1 MNSKVALV
9 KVDPKA
15 DALAVREA
23 VNAALEM
30 IGAPGAYCS
39 QGDVVLVKPNFG
51 APSERG
57 SPSWRYVNP
66 LVASAALKV
75 FSDWGCKVL
84 VGEDPLVIFDESAV
98 YTAYKLPQMA
108 AENGAELVSLRHGPH
123 ELVNVPGNGHFEA
136 IEVSRHALDAT
147 LVVSLAKMKTI
158 GITHV
163 SLSLKNMKGLL
174 PPRWKRRLHCD
185 GLSQG
190 IVDLNRIVR
199 PGLAI
204 VDGIEAADEA
214 SGTSKPV
221 GLILAGDDCVAVD
234 AVSTRIMGLDP
245 REVDH
250 IMLAERANLG
260 TADLDRIEILG
271 ERLKDLEGKF
281 TLSPP
286 PNPFELA
293 AKSGGGIRIVQGN
306 PCSACLN
313 ELGGALGAFGERLK
327 EFEGLTILVGP
338 DATLP
343 ETGGPCVLVGNC
355 LKRYQA
361 EGIYVHGCPPC
372 RWRPAGT
379 GSIRDALLQ
388 VLDQAGSPL

>member
-15 DALAVREA
+15 DVLAVHEA
-23 VNAALEM
+23 VSTALEM
-30 IGAPGAYCS
+30 IGAPGKYCS
-39 QGDVVLVKPNFG
+39 QEDVILVKPNFG
-51 APSERG
+51 APSGRG

-66 LVASAALKV
+66 LVASATLKI

-98 YTAYKLPQMA
+98 YAAYMLPEMA
-108 AENGAELVSLRHGPH
+108 AENGAEVVSLRHGPH

-136 IEVSRHALDAT
+136 IEISRHARDAK

-158 GITHV
+158 GLTHV
-163 SLSLKNMKGLL
+163 SLSLKNLKGLL

-185 GLSQG
+185 GLNQG

-214 SGTSKPV
+214 SETSKPM
-221 GLILAGDDCVAVD
+221 GLILAGNDCVAVD

-245 REVDH
+245 GEVDH
-250 IMLAERANLG
+250 IVLAEKANLG
-260 TADLDRIEILG
+260 TADLDEIEILG
-271 ERLKDLEGKF
+271 ERLQDLEGKF

-286 PNPFELA
+286 ANPFELA
-293 AKSGGGIRIVQGN
+293 AKSGGSIRIIQGN

-327 EFEGLTILVGP
+327 EFEDLTILVGP

-379 GSIRDALLQ
+379 GSLRDALTEA
-388 VLDQAGSPL
+388 LDQADSPL

>member
-15 DALAVREA
+15 GAVQVYEAVRRA
-23 VNAALEM
+23 VEM

-39 QGDVVLVKPNFG
+39 PGDVVLVKPNFG
-51 APSERG
+51 AATAQG
-57 SPSWRYVNP
+57 APSWRYVSP
-66 LVASAALKV
+66 LVASATLKI
-75 FSDWGCKVL
+75 FSEWGCRVL

-98 YTAYKLPQMA
+98 YTAYKLPEMA
-108 AENGAELVSLRHGPH
+108 AQNGAKVVSLRHGPR

-136 IEVSRHALDAT
+136 IEVSRHALDAA
-147 LVVSLAKMKTI
+147 LVVSLAKMKTV

-163 SLSLKNMKGLL
+163 SLSLKNIKGLL
-174 PPRWKRRLHCD
+174 TPAWKRKLHCD

-190 IVDLNRIVR
+190 IVDLNRVVR

-204 VDGIEAADEA
+204 VDGIEGADETA
-214 SGTSKPV
+214 RTPEPM
-221 GLILAGDDCVAVD
+221 GLILAGNDCVAVD

-245 REVDH
+245 QKVDH
-250 IMLAERANLG
+250 IVLAEKAHLG
-260 TADLDRIEILG
+260 TADLNRIELLG
-271 ERLKDLEGKF
+271 ARLQDVEGKF
-281 TLSPP
+281 NFSPP

-293 AKSGGGIRIVQGN
+293 AKSGRIRIIQGN

-313 ELGGALGAFGERLK
+313 ELGGALSDFENRL
-327 EFEGLTILVGP
+327 EELGDLHILVGP
-338 DATLP
+338 NAVLP
-343 ETGGPCVLVGNC
+343 EAGEQCVLVGNC

-361 EGIYVHGCPPC
+361 EGIYVPGCPPC

-379 GSIRDALLQ
+379 GSLQDALTK
-388 VLDQAGSPL
+388 VLDQARSPL